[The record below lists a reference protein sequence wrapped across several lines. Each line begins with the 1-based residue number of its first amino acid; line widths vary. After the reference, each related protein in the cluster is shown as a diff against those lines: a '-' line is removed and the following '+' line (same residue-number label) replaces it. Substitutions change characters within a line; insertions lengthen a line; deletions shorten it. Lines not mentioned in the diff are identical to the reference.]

1 MRQAKRVTI
10 KDVAEE
16 AGVSAQTVSR
26 VINDRPDV
34 SDATRAHVQNV
45 INQMGYSP
53 NVLARSLIQGRSNTL
68 GVVGYGLEYFGSA
81 GVLTGIERKTNE
93 FGFSLLF
100 SLLDQFQPTRV
111 GRILNELLS
120 RQVEGI
126 IWAVPG
132 HVPTFDWLTE
142 EFERINIPVVF
153 LNKEQTND
161 HVIVAMDNQLGGRLA
176 TEHLLDQG
184 YRRIGIIT
192 GPADWWEAQER
203 ELGWRAALQEAGL
216 KDLEPLKVVGDWS
229 AASGE
234 VGLHTLHAK
243 APDLDAVFAS
253 NDQMALGALQ
263 AARRI
268 GLRVPQDLGI
278 VGFDDIP
285 EAAFFSPPLTTVR
298 QNLKALGALAV
309 EQMKSHIAARRSDEE
324 FTPGISWVQPSLI
337 IRKSSLQLTEAN
349 GAKTRK

>member
-1 MRQAKRVTI
+1 MRQTKRVTI

-16 AGVSAQTVSR
+16 AGVSTQTVSR

-34 SDATRAHVQNV
+34 SDETRAHVQDV
-45 INQMGYSP
+45 INRMGYSP
-53 NVLARSLIQGRSNTL
+53 NILARSLIQGRSNTL

-93 FGFSLLF
+93 FGFSLLL
-100 SLLDQFQPTRV
+100 SLLDQFQPARV
-111 GRILNELLS
+111 DHILNELLS

-132 HVPTFDWLTE
+132 QVTTFHWLTE
-142 EFERINIPVVF
+142 KFERINVPVVF
-153 LNKEQTND
+153 LNKAQTNEN
-161 HVIVAMDNQLGGRLA
+161 VIVAMDNQLGGRLA

-192 GPADWWEAQER
+192 GPADWWEARER
-203 ELGWRAALQEAGL
+203 ELGWRAAMLTAGH
-216 KDLEPLKVVGDWS
+216 KDLETLKAVGDWS

-243 APDLDAVFAS
+243 APDLEAVFAS

-268 GLRVPQDLGI
+268 GLRVPQDLGV

-285 EAAFFSPPLTTVR
+285 EAAYFSPPLTTVR
-298 QNLKALGALAV
+298 QNLKTLGALAV
-309 EQMKSHIAARRSDEE
+309 EQINHMIAARQDGEDFNPRI
-324 FTPGISWVQPSLI
+324 TWVEPRLI
-337 IRKSSLQLTEAN
+337 IRRSSSKS
-349 GAKTRK
+349 

>member
-1 MRQAKRVTI
+1 MRQIKRVTI
-10 KDVAEE
+10 KDVAGA
-16 AGVSAQTVSR
+16 AGVSTQTVSR

-34 SDATRAHVQNV
+34 SDETRAHVQEV
-45 INQMGYSP
+45 INRLSYSP
-53 NVLARSLIQGRSNTL
+53 NVIARSLIQGRSNTL
-68 GVVGYGLEYFGSA
+68 GVIGFGLEYFGSS

-93 FGFSLLF
+93 SGFSLLL
-100 SLLDQFQPTRV
+100 SLLDQFQPARV
-111 GRILNELLS
+111 DHLLGELLS

-132 HVPTFDWLTE
+132 HVPNFDWLIE
-142 EFERINIPVVF
+142 KFERISVPVVF
-153 LNKEQTND
+153 LNTAQTNS
-161 HVIVAMDNQLGGRLA
+161 HVIVAMDNRLGGRLA
-176 TEHLLDQG
+176 TSHLLEQG
-184 YRRIGIIT
+184 YQRIGIIT

-203 ELGWRAALQEAGL
+203 EMGWRQAIGEAGQG
-216 KDLEPLKVVGDWS
+216 DLEPLKAVGDWS

-243 APDLDAVFAS
+243 APDLEAVFAS

-285 EAAFFSPPLTTVR
+285 EAAFFLPPLTTVR
-298 QNLKALGALAV
+298 QNLKALGASAV
-309 EQMKSHIAARRSDEE
+309 EQMKNLIEARHNDEE
-324 FTPGISWVQPSLI
+324 FNPGIAWVTPRLI
-337 IRKSSLQLTEAN
+337 IRKSSLKE
-349 GAKTRK
+349 

>member
-1 MRQAKRVTI
+1 MRQTKRVTI

-34 SDATRAHVQNV
+34 SDETRAHVQNI
-45 INQMGYSP
+45 INRLGYSP
-53 NVLARSLIQGRSNTL
+53 NILARSLIQGRSNTL

-93 FGFSLLF
+93 FGFSLLL
-100 SLLDQFQPTRV
+100 SLLDQFQPARV
-111 GRILNELLS
+111 DHILKELLS

-132 HVPTFDWLTE
+132 QVPTFHWLTE
-142 EFERINIPVVF
+142 KFERMNVPVVF
-153 LNKEQTND
+153 LNKEQTNE
-161 HVIVAMDNQLGGRLA
+161 HVIVAMNNQLGGRLA
-176 TEHLLDQG
+176 TEHLLQQG

-192 GPADWWEAQER
+192 GPHDWWEAQER
-203 ELGWRAALQEAGL
+203 ELGWRKAMQEAGHA
-216 KDLEPLKVVGDWS
+216 DLEMLRVVGDWS

-243 APDLDAVFAS
+243 APDLEAVFAS

-285 EAAFFSPPLTTVR
+285 EAAYFSPPLTTVR

-309 EQMKSHIAARRSDEE
+309 EQIKNMIATRQNDEE
-324 FTPGISWVQPSLI
+324 FNARIDWVDPSLI
-337 IRKSSLQLTEAN
+337 IRKSSS
-349 GAKTRK
+349 RV